1 MLTPNKIIGRHR
13 HSTDPPWIPWASFF
27 NQGAGAISST
37 QPLVRWDLGTYRDL
51 EKPRDLGTVARSQRC
66 EALPFR
72 FIHYF
77 DRVHHP
83 QLRVV
88 EWFVKSSVCLKNK
101 LLELERI
108 SHFCEFQSKS

>member
-13 HSTDPPWIPWASFF
+13 HTTDPWASFF

-37 QPLVRWDLGTYRDL
+37 QPLARWDLGTERATL
-51 EKPRDLGTVARSQRC
+51 CAPLAACFARSARF

-88 EWFVKSSVCLKNK
+88 EWFNCRVLA
-101 LLELERI
+101 
-108 SHFCEFQSKS
+108 